1 MIHSD
6 DQIDAEAQDASATNV
21 SLSIVSFLILTAILP
36 EDPAD
41 CHLGVEIVHTSTINA
56 VSAALAADPSTFP
69 QWVRTCVLHFPACV
83 FVARTR
89 MCVFIL
95 FFPLAFTFRLDG
107 FVFCCCLFFPRGA
120 GRQAHVLQPRV
131 LESAYAHAKF
141 TFK

>member
-95 FFPLAFTFRLDG
+95 FFFRWLLHLDLTDLS
-107 FVFCCCLFFPRGA
+107 FVVVFFSPRCREA
-120 GRQAHVLQPRV
+120 STRSATTCPRV
-131 LESAYAHAKF
+131 SLCAC
-141 TFK
+141 